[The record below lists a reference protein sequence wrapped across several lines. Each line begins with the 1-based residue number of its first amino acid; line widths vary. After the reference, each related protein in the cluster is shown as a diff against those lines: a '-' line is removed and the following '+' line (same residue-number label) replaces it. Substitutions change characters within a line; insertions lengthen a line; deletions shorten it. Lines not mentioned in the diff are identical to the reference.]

1 MTVGFTDLFVSA
13 GDGVRLYARDY
24 GSRQSENLPVVCL
37 PGFARTSMDFDELAM
52 ILSSDADHPRRVL
65 ALDYRGRGR
74 SEWDKDWRR
83 YDPRIELDD
92 TIQVLIAAG
101 IEEAVFVGTSRGGL
115 VIMGLGAVRPSLIR
129 GAVLNDVGPIIEGK
143 GLIRIRGYVG
153 KLPMPRS
160 YDEGGEILRR
170 IMDAQFPGFDSSNWR
185 RMAEGTWEEK
195 AGALVPRY
203 DPNLLKVLEEFD
215 LETPLPELW
224 SLFAGL
230 KGIPVLALRGAL
242 SDLLSDETFA
252 AMQKAHPQLEAMKV
266 PDQGHAPV
274 LAGELARRIAEF
286 VRRVEDEAPR
296 P

>member
-1 MTVGFTDLFVSA
+1 MTAGFTDLFVSA
-13 GDGVRLYARDY
+13 GDGLRLYARDY

-37 PGFARTSMDFDELAM
+37 PGFARTSMDFHELAM
-52 ILSSDADHPRRVL
+52 LLSSDADHPRRVL

-74 SEWDKDWRR
+74 SDWDKDWRH

-92 TIQVLIAAG
+92 AIQVLTAAG

-115 VIMGLGAVRPSLIR
+115 IIMGLGAVRPGLIR
-129 GAVLNDVGPIIEGK
+129 GAVLNDVGPIIDGK

-153 KLPMPRS
+153 KLPTPRS

-170 IMDAQFPGFDSSNWR
+170 IMDAQFPGFDSSDWR

-203 DPNLLKVLEEFD
+203 DPDLLKVLEEVD
-215 LETPLPELW
+215 LEVPLPELW
-224 SLFAGL
+224 MLFEGL
-230 KGIPVLALRGAL
+230 KNVPVLALRGAL
-242 SDLLSDETFA
+242 SDLLSDETFDG
-252 AMQKAHPQLEAMKV
+252 MQTAHPHLEAIRV

-274 LAGELARRIAEF
+274 LAGDLARRITDF
-286 VRRVEDEAPR
+286 VRRAEDEAPR